1 MSTGS
6 SSRWSAG
13 DGADDVENNDDDD
26 DDSRDALVAAGNGEG
41 VVAAGMSNVIDEG
54 TVRLEKSNDREAGAA
69 EDGDDDEDDDETLKR
84 DEADVVAEVGMV
96 RLEKS
101 NAGADDA
108 EAEDEEGGTG
118 ARTSSRE
125 EPEAPQ
131 KASVSARR
139 RPSDGTNDAKLKKR
153 TCTSTRCAHRHKRQF
168 PVPHVSCVVCVVSNR
183 VALVDKRVD
192 SVGAHL
198 HLARRQ
204 ACVYLTYRFYC

>member
-13 DGADDVENNDDDD
+13 DGADGADDDD
-26 DDSRDALVAAGNGEG
+26 DESSDTLVAAAANGEG

-54 TVRLEKSNDREAGAA
+54 TVRLEKSNEREAGAA
-69 EDGDDDEDDDETLKR
+69 EDDDDDDEALKR

-101 NAGADDA
+101 NAGADDDA
-108 EAEDEEGGTG
+108 EAEAAMGEEEGGTG

-125 EPEAPQ
+125 EPAAPQ

-153 TCTSTRCAHRHKRQF
+153 TCTRVGTPPHLTS
-168 PVPHVSCVVCVVSNR
+168 VPRVARVVCVVCR
-183 VALVDKRVD
+183 TVWPL
-192 SVGAHL
+192 
-198 HLARRQ
+198 
-204 ACVYLTYRFYC
+204 LTNA